1 MSNYDDLIRK
11 AQKEIEKLTADIEKK
26 KTRITELKEA
36 IKKYEARK
44 VSNRQLSAKM
54 ITTMEE
60 CGIDSEAD
68 REAIMQKM
76 QEYIKMYR
84 QKTTQ
89 DEQQEVSP
97 EVVPDEEN
105 ELTVNKEEAE
115 PAEEIDEADE
125 AETEQTTDNIQTSR
139 SAQNINYQNSS
150 TPAAY
155 PYRQTNNGHYNS

>member
-1 MSNYDDLIRK
+1 MSNYDELIKK
-11 AQKEIEKLTADIEKK
+11 AQREIEKLTADIEKK

-76 QEYIKMYR
+76 QEYIKMYH
-84 QKTTQ
+84 QKITQ
-89 DEQQEVSP
+89 DEQQKVSP

-105 ELTVNKEEAE
+105 ELTVNKEESE
-115 PAEEIDEADE
+115 PEEEIAEADE
-125 AETEQTTDNIQTSR
+125 AETEQTTEYVQTSL